1 LRIIHDKG
9 FDVRILIVEDNAVFR
24 ETVRELLRDLGYKV
38 RGARSYSKA
47 VKRLTH
53 HKFDLVL
60 SDVEIGDGS
69 GFDVL
74 ELARQTH
81 PEARVVLM
89 SGNADPETIQA
100 ALESGAAHFLP
111 KPFSL
116 QALMAAVETALNEAT
131 DAQHN
136 ADQPSDTAS
145 LP

>member
-1 LRIIHDKG
+1 M
-9 FDVRILIVEDNAVFR
+9 RILIVEDNAIFR

-60 SDVEIGDGS
+60 SDMDIGDGS

-74 ELARQTH
+74 QLTRQTH
-81 PEARVVLM
+81 PNACVILM
-89 SGNADPETIQA
+89 SGDADPQTVQA

-116 QALMAAVETALNEAT
+116 QALMQSIEAALNEA
-131 DAQHN
+131 AQSDEGGN
-136 ADQPSDTAS
+136 CAAEIPSA
-145 LP
+145 

>member
-1 LRIIHDKG
+1 M
-9 FDVRILIVEDNAVFR
+9 RILIVEDNAVFR
-24 ETVRELLRDLGYKV
+24 ETVRELLRDMGYKV

-60 SDVEIGDGS
+60 SDMDIGDGS

-74 ELARQTH
+74 QLTRQTH
-81 PEARVVLM
+81 PNACVILM
-89 SGNADPETIQA
+89 SGDADPQTVQA

-116 QALMAAVETALNEAT
+116 QALRQSIEAALNEAQSDEGGNCAPET
-131 DAQHN
+131 
-136 ADQPSDTAS
+136 PST
-145 LP
+145 